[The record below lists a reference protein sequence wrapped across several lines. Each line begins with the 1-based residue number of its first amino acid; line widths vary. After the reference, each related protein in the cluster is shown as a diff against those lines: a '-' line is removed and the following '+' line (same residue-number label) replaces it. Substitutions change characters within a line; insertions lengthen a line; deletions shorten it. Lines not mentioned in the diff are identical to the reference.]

1 MYFVQKMVMLV
12 MNIIICVCVPTLMLR
27 VPSLLAME

>member
-12 MNIIICVCVPTLMLR
+12 MNIIICVGVPTLMLS
-27 VPSLLAME
+27 VPSLLAMG